1 VRGRVAGGGAFGA
14 AGLGAARREA
24 LAAGAISMVA
34 MVDLQLAATYSARGQ
49 AGLALAAAGRCEEA
63 SRRFGLASLPASLAL
78 QAVAHGLSGN
88 RTAMATFA
96 AQARAI
102 DGDRD
107 TVEMITLANGVA
119 LYHLGEGQ
127 LPEALD
133 AMDRGMDVLR
143 AVGGAHDFPGRWAL
157 LRTGADAGGAQAR
170 DECRRLSFDT
180 AMSRA
185 TLTAADAVAAGRE
198 GGDAASIFAAADRAL
213 GRIESGFTRSLA
225 LLLAAPCAYRDG
237 WGEPAVW
244 LREALSNFE
253 YLGRGEPAVWLRE
266 ALSNFEYL
274 GLPHF
279 AGPCRAAVLTMEE
292 AVPR

>member
-1 VRGRVAGGGAFGA
+1 MET
-14 AGLGAARREA
+14 L
-24 LAAGAISMVA
+24 
-34 MVDLQLAATYSARGQ
+34 
-49 AGLALAAAGRCEEA
+49 
-63 SRRFGLASLPASLAL
+63 
-78 QAVAHGLSGN
+78 
-88 RTAMATFA
+88 A

-107 TVEMITLANGVA
+107 TVEMSTLANGLA

-133 AMDRGMDVLR
+133 AMDRAMDVLR

-157 LRTGADAGGAQAR
+157 LRTVTDAGGAQAR

-185 TLTAADAVAAGRE
+185 ALTAADAVAVGRE

-225 LLLAAPCAYRDG
+225 RLLAAPCAYRDG

-244 LREALSNFE
+244 LREALSPAPERGAASNRPAGCPRRHATG
-253 YLGRGEPAVWLRE
+253 GRG
-266 ALSNFEYL
+266 
-274 GLPHF
+274 
-279 AGPCRAAVLTMEE
+279 AGPDRRRALQPGDSRGVAPVSPHRGKARGTASHEDRSQPL
-292 AVPR
+292 